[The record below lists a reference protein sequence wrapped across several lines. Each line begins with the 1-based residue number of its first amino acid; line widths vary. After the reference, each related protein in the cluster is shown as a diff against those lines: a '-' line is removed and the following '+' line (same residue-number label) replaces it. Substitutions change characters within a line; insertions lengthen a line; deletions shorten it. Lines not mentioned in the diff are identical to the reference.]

1 MEHALPGQRWPAV
14 LLSLTVL
21 SSCCIALVFLRVLS
35 TRDPDYAF
43 LVWNLALAWVPFL
56 IALGMY
62 RGYLNRAPS
71 VVVAVLG
78 VLWLLFLPNAPYI
91 TTDFVHL
98 QWSEGAPLWFDILAV
113 TAYAATGLLLRFAS
127 LYLVQVVASQVL
139 GARALWAMVVVVLWL
154 SSIGIYLGRYQRLN
168 SWDAVRHPHML
179 ASMIRSRLGDPL
191 ANPTLLMVM
200 VAFTAALTALYLVLY
215 LMVTLVFPRDGAD
228 RWRANRGS
236 R

>member
-1 MEHALPGQRWPAV
+1 MEKALPGQRWPAV
-14 LLSLTVL
+14 LLALAVL
-21 SSCCIALVFLRVLS
+21 SSCCIALVFLRVLR

-43 LVWNLALAWVPFL
+43 LVWNLALAWVPFVL
-56 IALGMY
+56 ALGMY

-71 VVVAVLG
+71 TVMVVLG
-78 VLWLLFLPNAPYI
+78 ILWLLFLPNAPYI

-98 QWSEGAPLWFDILAV
+98 QWSEGVPVWFDIVAV
-113 TAYAATGLLLRFAS
+113 TAYAATGLLLGFAS

-168 SWDAVRHPHML
+168 SWDAVRHPHLL
-179 ASMIRSRLGDPL
+179 AGMIRTRLGAPL
-191 ANPTLLMVM
+191 ANPTLLTVM
-200 VAFTAALTALYLVLY
+200 IAFTAALTALYLILY
-215 LMVTLVFPRDGAD
+215 LMVTLVFPRQETD